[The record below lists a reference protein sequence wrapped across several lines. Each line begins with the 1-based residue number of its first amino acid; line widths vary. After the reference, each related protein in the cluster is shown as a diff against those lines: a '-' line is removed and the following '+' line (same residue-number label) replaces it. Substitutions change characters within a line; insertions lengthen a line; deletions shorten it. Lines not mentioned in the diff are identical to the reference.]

1 MYDIYT
7 ITNNEIA
14 KHGGDNVDRIYPIKL
29 EIKQTTDKT
38 KSKPYLDLCLE
49 IDSYYRIRTKPYDKG
64 DDFNIPIMNF
74 PFKFSNTCI

>member
-38 KSKPYLDLCLE
+38 KSKPIVLFFL
-49 IDSYYRIRTKPYDKG
+49 
-64 DDFNIPIMNF
+64 
-74 PFKFSNTCI
+74 